1 MAMTTP
7 ANDYA
12 SAVAALRHQTLPAYV
27 EYIEESFARGMAN
40 EQGVQTRVVVDARTN
55 EIVSRTPAT
64 GDSDNTPPTQ
74 RLFQP
79 DCYRPLGER
88 AVTWNGVSAI
98 AIALGPKAAACD
110 DDITFG
116 TIYTDPSA
124 STILGA
130 DGSESNDGVV
140 VDLSLHYAQ
149 FGKYVMPSYLAAHV
163 RGHGLLFWVRQ
174 RAQVTY
180 SNYAFEDVR
189 RQSP

>member
-1 MAMTTP
+1 MTTP

-27 EYIEESFARGMAN
+27 EYTEESFARGMAN
-40 EQGVQTRVVVDARTN
+40 EQGVQTRVVVDSRTN
-55 EIVSRTPAT
+55 KIVSRTPAT

-74 RLFQP
+74 RVFRP
-79 DCYRPLGER
+79 DCYQPRDER
-88 AVTWNGVSAI
+88 AVTWNGAI
-98 AIALGPKAAACD
+98 AITLGAKAATCD
-110 DDITFG
+110 DDITFE
-116 TIYTDPSA
+116 TIYTDPSS

-130 DGSESNDGVV
+130 DGTESNDGAV
-140 VDLSLHYAQ
+140 VDLSLHYAR
-149 FGKYVMPSYLAAHV
+149 FGKYLMPTYLAANVH
-163 RGHGLLFWVRQ
+163 GHGLLFWVRQ